1 MGTEVREY
9 QKAIEY
15 LCGMVKT
22 GELDIGSKLPTE
34 RELAQTLSIGRNST
48 REALR
53 ILENMGVVEC
63 RQGSGNYIA
72 GNMSKTISGVI
83 EMMLLLRQVT
93 KEEVIAFRR
102 DMEKAVCNLIIARGN
117 IEAWYDRIEAVLGT
131 DVESWSLEEQMEND
145 WRFHYMLI
153 SAAENQLWICISE
166 AISKIY
172 QDWIE
177 EVLNDA
183 DSDMRC
189 RIYKSHEDILL
200 ALRKGSREAVE
211 RAIDNHYNLLVQN

>member
-1 MGTEVREY
+1 MGTEGREY
-9 QKAIEY
+9 QKAIEH
-15 LCGMVKT
+15 LCGLVKT
-22 GELDIGSKLPTE
+22 GELNLGSKLPAE

-102 DMEKAVCNLIIARGN
+102 DMEKAVCNLIIGRGN

-131 DVESWSLEEQMEND
+131 DMESWSLEEQMESD
-145 WRFHYMLI
+145 WKFHYMLI

-172 QDWIE
+172 QEWIVG
-177 EVLNDA
+177 VLNDA

-189 RIYKSHEDILL
+189 RIYKSHEAILL

-211 RAIDNHYNLLVQN
+211 KAIDNHYNLLVQS

>member
-1 MGTEVREY
+1 MGTEGREY
-9 QKAIEY
+9 QKAIEH
-15 LCGMVKT
+15 LRGLVKT
-22 GELDIGSKLPTE
+22 GELNLGSKLPAE

-102 DMEKAVCNLIIARGN
+102 DMEKAVCNLIIGRGN

-131 DVESWSLEEQMEND
+131 DMESWSLEEQMESD
-145 WRFHYMLI
+145 WKFHYMLI

-172 QDWIE
+172 QEWIVG
-177 EVLNDA
+177 VLNDA

-189 RIYKSHEDILL
+189 RIYKSHEAILL

-211 RAIDNHYNLLVQN
+211 KAIDNHYNLLVQS

>member
-1 MGTEVREY
+1 MGAEGREY
-9 QKAIEY
+9 QKAVEY
-15 LCGMVKT
+15 LCGLVKT
-22 GELDIGSKLPTE
+22 GELNPGSKLPAE

-102 DMEKAVCNLIIARGN
+102 DMEKAVCNLIIGRGN
-117 IEAWYDRIEAVLGT
+117 IEAWYDRIEAVLGA
-131 DVESWSLEEQMEND
+131 DMESWSLEEQMESD
-145 WRFHYMLI
+145 WKFHYMLI

-166 AISKIY
+166 AISNIY
-172 QDWIE
+172 QEWIAG
-177 EVLNDA
+177 VLKCA
-183 DSDMRC
+183 DSDMRH
-189 RIYKSHEDILL
+189 RIHKSHKAILL

-211 RAIDNHYNLLVQN
+211 KAIDDHYNLLV

>member
-1 MGTEVREY
+1 
-9 QKAIEY
+9 
-15 LCGMVKT
+15 
-22 GELDIGSKLPTE
+22 
-34 RELAQTLSIGRNST
+34 
-48 REALR
+48 
-53 ILENMGVVEC
+53 MGVVEC

-102 DMEKAVCNLIIARGN
+102 DMEKAVCNLIIGRGN
-117 IEAWYDRIEAVLGT
+117 IEAWYDRIESVLGA
-131 DVESWSLEEQMEND
+131 DMESWSLEEQMESD
-145 WRFHYMLI
+145 WKFHYMLI

-172 QDWIE
+172 QEWIVG
-177 EVLNDA
+177 VLNDA

-189 RIYKSHEDILL
+189 RIYKSHEAILL

-211 RAIDNHYNLLVQN
+211 KAIDNHYNLLVQS